1 MAKCGGLML
10 NILWAL
16 MILCGILCAAVTGN
30 VAALSE
36 AAIDSAGD
44 AVSLCITMTGVVAPW
59 MGLME
64 IAKESGLVE
73 RMTKGIAPFLYFL
86 FPKIPKD
93 HPAFGYISA
102 NVIANVLGLGW
113 ACTPPGLKAMEEL
126 ARLERE
132 RGNPQYLEDGE
143 DRQGKKPKERWASE
157 EMCTFLILNVSSL
170 QLIPVNMIAYRRQ
183 YGSSDPAG
191 IILPAILATL
201 VSTLVAV
208 MFSKLKSLG
217 RRVRNC

>member
-1 MAKCGGLML
+1 ML

-30 VAALSE
+30 VVALSE

-44 AVSLCITMTGVVAPW
+44 AVSLCITMTGVVATW

-126 ARLERE
+126 AKLERE
-132 RGNPQYLEDGE
+132 RGNPQYLEEGE
-143 DRQGKKPKERWASE
+143 ERQGKKPKERWASE
-157 EMCTFLILNVSSL
+157 EMCTFLILNISSL

-208 MFSKLKSLG
+208 AYCKLKSLG

>member
-44 AVSLCITMTGVVAPW
+44 AVSLCITMTGVVATW

>member
-1 MAKCGGLML
+1 M
-10 NILWAL
+10 
-16 MILCGILCAAVTGN
+16 
-30 VAALSE
+30 
-36 AAIDSAGD
+36 
-44 AVSLCITMTGVVAPW
+44 
-59 MGLME
+59 
-64 IAKESGLVE
+64 
-73 RMTKGIAPFLYFL
+73 YFH

>member
-1 MAKCGGLML
+1 ML

-44 AVSLCITMTGVVAPW
+44 AVSLCITMTGVVATW

-126 ARLERE
+126 AKLERE
-132 RGNPQYLEDGE
+132 RGNPQYLEEGE
-143 DRQGKKPKERWASE
+143 ERQGKKPKERWASE
-157 EMCTFLILNVSSL
+157 EMCTFLILNISSL

-208 MFSKLKSLG
+208 AYCKLKSLG

>member
-1 MAKCGGLML
+1 ML
-10 NILWAL
+10 NMLWAL

-44 AVSLCITMTGVVAPW
+44 AVSLCITMTGVVATW

>member
-1 MAKCGGLML
+1 
-10 NILWAL
+10 

-44 AVSLCITMTGVVAPW
+44 AVSLCITMTGVVATW